1 MFSLI
6 QRGSPLNYFISVM
19 MARPSASPISPH
31 NPYPVRTPSKTP
43 NPPTPQNPNTPKMTP
58 QLFTPQVLT
67 TDGADNFQTELLA
80 QAQKFKDSGVRVLTI
95 AAGAVVQEAAA
106 GADESLSSLATLR
119 DAATICDCKSCNNP
133 RPASWRDG
141 DPLWCPG
148 SEYPCTSSTDSDK
161 GRSCMQ
167 NSVCTGDCYRATNY
181 NQLITTAV
189 VKIVRENCE
198 ALISVRPG
206 DICAARATK
215 LVAEGVGFGGKA
227 PAPGNLQFKI
237 GDTFFPGVWKSDT
250 LATVDLAAWSNQ
262 FGNAYFWDPV
272 KDPYKTVTLRVQV
285 SIDGGQTFLR
295 ENTTITNGY
304 TITFRACS
312 FINATGGPGH
322 GNDHSGSYNS
332 GSYPSGGGGGQ
343 QFVRTGDDYCSN
355 GPNRYFCANDCNK
368 FYYCNGQA
376 RGQNVNCPS
385 GTRCMKL
392 GPHRKYFDTDSQDN
406 FDTADVTYACEKDAD
421 WGARSAKCWA
431 TPSAGKGECEV
442 QNNKDRTC
450 SGGGYCRSSL
460 LDCKTGS
467 GFEQTRPCKYDTPG
481 GDCQCT
487 TSILQ
492 PATDFD
498 PTYSNNASIVSS
510 EGRQCSIVEPG
521 VRKQCNPP
529 MDVLFVMDSSASIVT
544 GGGVDG
550 NREYAKA
557 RAFVKKFTSFFVLS
571 STETKVGYVS
581 FSGDVTIVDANGDQ
595 KCANSLAKDWI
606 VGDSPKNAID
616 IDSLH
621 CVEAGAGDLD
631 HVLLDDPSKVARSVD
646 QKMQRGGTK
655 MFLGMALARRILAQ
669 EKKAGRDQIVVCF
682 P

>member
-1 MFSLI
+1 M
-6 QRGSPLNYFISVM
+6 
-19 MARPSASPISPH
+19 
-31 NPYPVRTPSKTP
+31 
-43 NPPTPQNPNTPKMTP
+43 
-58 QLFTPQVLT
+58 
-67 TDGADNFQTELLA
+67 
-80 QAQKFKDSGVRVLTI
+80 
-95 AAGAVVQEAAA
+95 
-106 GADESLSSLATLR
+106 
-119 DAATICDCKSCNNP
+119 
-133 RPASWRDG
+133 
-141 DPLWCPG
+141 
-148 SEYPCTSSTDSDK
+148 
-161 GRSCMQ
+161 
-167 NSVCTGDCYRATNY
+167 
-181 NQLITTAV
+181 
-189 VKIVRENCE
+189 
-198 ALISVRPG
+198 
-206 DICAARATK
+206 
-215 LVAEGVGFGGKA
+215 
-227 PAPGNLQFKI
+227 
-237 GDTFFPGVWKSDT
+237 
-250 LATVDLAAWSNQ
+250 
-262 FGNAYFWDPV
+262 
-272 KDPYKTVTLRVQV
+272 
-285 SIDGGQTFLR
+285 
-295 ENTTITNGY
+295 
-304 TITFRACS
+304 TFRALC
-312 FINATGGPGH
+312 ATGRTTGYLA
-322 GNDHSGSYNS
+322 SSTVQ
-332 GSYPSGGGGGQ
+332 SGGGGGQ

-431 TPSAGKGECEV
+431 TPSAGKGKCEV

-460 LDCKTGS
+460 SDCETGS
-467 GFEQTRPCKYDTPG
+467 GFEQTRPCKYDTTS
-481 GDCQCT
+481 GDCECT
-487 TSILQ
+487 TSSLQ

-616 IDSLH
+616 IDALH

-631 HVLLDDPSKVARSVD
+631 HVLLDDPSKVARYVD

-682 P
+682 PWFNAGRL

>member
-1 MFSLI
+1 MDGGNRQEKEMWV
-6 QRGSPLNYFISVM
+6 QRAL
-19 MARPSASPISPH
+19 
-31 NPYPVRTPSKTP
+31 
-43 NPPTPQNPNTPKMTP
+43 
-58 QLFTPQVLT
+58 L
-67 TDGADNFQTELLA
+67 LLA
-80 QAQKFKDSGVRVLTI
+80 LLALLPP
-95 AAGAVVQEAAA
+95 AGAYPARLTRAVSSYAVGGAGPMGIAQLQAGTAQTCAVGAAA
-106 GADESLSSLATLR
+106 ANGYQA
-119 DAATICDCKSCNNP
+119 
-133 RPASWRDG
+133 G
-141 DPLWCPG
+141 
-148 SEYPCTSSTDSDK
+148 
-161 GRSCMQ
+161 
-167 NSVCTGDCYRATNY
+167 
-181 NQLITTAV
+181 
-189 VKIVRENCE
+189 
-198 ALISVRPG
+198 
-206 DICAARATK
+206 
-215 LVAEGVGFGGKA
+215 
-227 PAPGNLQFKI
+227 
-237 GDTFFPGVWKSDT
+237 
-250 LATVDLAAWSNQ
+250 
-262 FGNAYFWDPV
+262 
-272 KDPYKTVTLRVQV
+272 QV
-285 SIDGGQTFLR
+285 
-295 ENTTITNGY
+295 Y
-304 TITFRACS
+304 TITMQTNGQHKFEPSAGTVAGLAYNQNSYQWTAPNTGVAPVTFRALC
-312 FINATGGPGH
+312 ATGQTTGYLA
-322 GNDHSGSYNS
+322 SSTVQ
-332 GSYPSGGGGGQ
+332 SGGGGGQ